1 MTKRGKKYQQAV
13 EKVDRSKLYEPREA
27 IELAQETSYTSFD
40 GTVEVHMRLGID
52 PRHAEQ
58 QVRDTVM
65 LPHGTGKTV
74 RVVVF
79 AEGDAARAAA
89 EAGADYIADDELIQ
103 KIQDGWMEFDQ
114 TVATPNMMGKVGR
127 LGRVL
132 GPRGLMPNPK
142 AGTVVQEDDLGRVID
157 ELKAGRVEFR
167 ADRTANLHVP
177 IGKVSFETEQLYEN
191 FAALIDA
198 VRRSRPPSA
207 KGAFFRTIVVTAT
220 MGPGIKVDPA
230 TAISQVT

>member
-1 MTKRGKKYQQAV
+1 MTKRGKKYQQAA
-13 EKVDRSKLYEPREA
+13 EKVDRNKLYDPREA
-27 IELAQETSYTSFD
+27 LALAKETSYTSFD
-40 GTVEVHMRLGID
+40 GTVEVHVRLGID
-52 PRHAEQ
+52 PRNAEQ

-65 LPHGTGKTV
+65 LPHGTGKSV

-79 AEGDAARAAA
+79 AEGDAARAAQD
-89 EAGADYIADDELIQ
+89 AGADYIADDELIK

-114 TVATPNMMGKVGR
+114 AVATPNMMGKVGR

-167 ADRTANLHVP
+167 ADRTANVHVP

-220 MGPGIKVDPA
+220 MGPGVRVDPS

>member
-13 EKVDRSKLYEPREA
+13 EKIDRSKLYEPREA
-27 IELAQETSYTSFD
+27 IELAKETSYTSFD
-40 GTVEVHMRLGID
+40 GTVEVHIRLGVD

-65 LPHGTGKTV
+65 LPHGTGKSV

-79 AEGDAARAAA
+79 AEGDAARAAD
-89 EAGADYIADDELIQ
+89 EAGADYVADDELIQ
-103 KIQDGWMEFDQ
+103 QIQDGWMEFDQ
-114 TVATPNMMGKVGR
+114 AVATPNMMGKVGR

-157 ELKAGRVEFR
+157 ELKSGRVEFR

-177 IGKVSFETEQLYEN
+177 IGKVSFETEKLYDN
-191 FAALIDA
+191 FATLIDA